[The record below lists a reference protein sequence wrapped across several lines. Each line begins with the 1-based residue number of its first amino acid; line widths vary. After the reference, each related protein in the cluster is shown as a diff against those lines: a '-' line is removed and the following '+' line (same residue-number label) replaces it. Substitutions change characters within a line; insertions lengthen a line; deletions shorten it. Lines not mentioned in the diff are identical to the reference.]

1 MPFTFKL
8 FFKQMDTGSPLVIY
22 ENGNGKT
29 RQEHVRLSSE
39 ESKGHYSLIGI
50 SSWLYGCTNLAN
62 VNILYDVIFP
72 NNTAKPQVPGVY
84 ARITSL
90 S

>member
-1 MPFTFKL
+1 MLTF
-8 FFKQMDTGSPLVIY
+8 QMDTGSPLVLF
-22 ENGNGKT
+22 EDG
-29 RQEHVRLSSE
+29 QEQRLRPASIRDDT
-39 ESKGHYSLIGI
+39 KGHYTLVGI
-50 SSWLYGCTNLAN
+50 SSWLYGCTNLTN

-84 ARITSL
+84 LRVAGKWL